1 MNSSNNGEGGQS
13 FGQPQPGW
21 PTPPPVQAASS
32 EDSSTAFG
40 FAITSMVLGII
51 WIYWIGAILAVV
63 FGHLAL
69 KKMKQSNNFRGK
81 GFAIAGVAL
90 GWTWIGILTLI
101 VVIGVVAVSSGS

>member
-1 MNSSNNGEGGQS
+1 MSDPFSMPVPPPPPSQTSSN
-13 FGQPQPGW
+13 
-21 PTPPPVQAASS
+21 A
-32 EDSSTAFG
+32 DSSAAFG

-51 WIYWIGAILAVV
+51 WIYWIGSILAVV

-90 GWTWIGILTLI
+90 GWTWIGILALI
-101 VVIGVVAVSSGS
+101 VLLAVVAVSTSS